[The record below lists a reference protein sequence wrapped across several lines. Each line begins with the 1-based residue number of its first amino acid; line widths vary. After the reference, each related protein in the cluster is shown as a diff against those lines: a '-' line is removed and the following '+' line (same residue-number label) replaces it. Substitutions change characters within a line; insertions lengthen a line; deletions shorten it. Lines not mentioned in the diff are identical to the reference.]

1 MFVEWPSQFMFN
13 VPIYLYNIQKYHE
26 QNGLIKYLIL
36 QNLELLS
43 TKFNNSE
50 GTELKNNI

>member
-13 VPIYLYNIQKYHE
+13 VHIYLYNIQKYQE
-26 QNGLIKYLIL
+26 QKGLIKYLIL

-50 GTELKNNI
+50 GTE